1 LQLLGCGKNPS
12 ARQVKAGPD
21 LGVVGGSGVVSDCD
35 VPELEMDLR
44 ESGLLDG
51 SLGLLILELELDPES
66 ESARLASS

>member
-1 LQLLGCGKNPS
+1 MKNSP
-12 ARQVKAGPD
+12 GPD

-51 SLGLLILELELDPES
+51 SLGLLLLELHNEF
-66 ESARLASS
+66 